1 MSLQDTFYLAQL
13 THNNTFGLILDIVL
27 ETMPR
32 DNLLNSACLE
42 LFEFIKRDNIKPII
56 THMVEKYREKLKAI
70 TYVDIFEKL
79 IQRYDE
85 LQGYG
90 LESDATLF
98 SQDEI
103 QPSSQRGALTLNGQ
117 RWQGV
122 REMDAAEEEYFN
134 TSDDEEE
141 VCVISTSTCLI
152 WCANCFNVQWSS
164 DTRQEGLAIV
174 NQPETSHIRLVD
186 YPDDDEEEEDNDD
199 AMDAK
204 SETTAADKQE
214 IELPERGLVD
224 TNTSPKTPTTSQQ
237 PPERL
242 SEKRRRNEDDEDELG
257 RLAQNGPKRRSS
269 SASSTASTYF
279 RNRQKSVDRNLK
291 NSLKNEVPSPTNN
304 AAPKK
309 IAINLSSA
317 LKSHVTVEA
326 EAIKLSE
333 LDENSPQNNEEY
345 NETKE
350 GEPAFQSC

>member
-1 MSLQDTFYLAQL
+1 VAQLLTVPQKHLKLTALKFFRTLVGLQDTFYLAQL
-13 THNNTFGLILDIVL
+13 THNNTFGLILDIVH

-56 THMVEKYREKLKAI
+56 THVVEKYREKLKAI

-90 LESDATLF
+90 LEADATLF
-98 SQDEI
+98 SQEEI
-103 QPSSQRGALTLNGQ
+103 PPSQRGVLNGQ

-141 VCVISTSTCLI
+141 
-152 WCANCFNVQWSS
+152 WPS

-174 NQPETSHIRLVD
+174 NQTASHVRLVD
-186 YPDDDEEEEDNDD
+186 YPDDDDD
-199 AMDAK
+199 DVMDAK
-204 SETTAADKQE
+204 LETTVADKQE

-224 TNTSPKTPTTSQQ
+224 TNSSPTTPSTSQH
-237 PPERL
+237 PLERL

-269 SASSTASTYF
+269 SASSTASMYF
-279 RNRQKSVDRNLK
+279 RRRQNSIDRNLK
-291 NSLKNEVPSPTNN
+291 NSANNEVSTPTTN

-317 LKSHVTVEA
+317 LKSHITLEA
-326 EAIKLSE
+326 EAIQLSE
-333 LDENSPQNNEEY
+333 FDEQAPNGEEHK
-345 NETKE
+345 ETNE
-350 GEPAFQSC
+350 GETATPSS